1 MVQVL
6 LCQTGKKS
14 KETALY
20 KGFRERDCMDELL
33 EKSLL
38 YDFYGEL
45 LTEHQQA
52 VYQSFVFDDM
62 SLAEVA
68 EEQGITRQG
77 VHDLVKRCD
86 KILQGYE
93 EKLHLVSKFVSIK
106 KKVTRIGEL
115 TELSDTGFSDDDFK
129 RKLCDINKLTQDILE
144 EL

>member
-1 MVQVL
+1 MR
-6 LCQTGKKS
+6 QTGKRS

-20 KGFRERDCMDELL
+20 KGFRERDHMDELF

>member
-129 RKLCDINKLTQDILE
+129 RRLCDINKLTQDILE

>member
-1 MVQVL
+1 
-6 LCQTGKKS
+6 
-14 KETALY
+14 
-20 KGFRERDCMDELL
+20 MDELF

-52 VYQSFVFDDM
+52 VYQSFVFEDM

-68 EEQGITRQG
+68 QEQGITRQG

-86 KILQGYE
+86 RILQGYE
-93 EKLHLVSKFVSIK
+93 ERLHLVEKFVSIK
-106 KKVTRIGEL
+106 KTVTRIEKL
-115 TELSDTGFSDDDFK
+115 TEPNDGKDTLENRLSEI
-129 RKLCDINKLTQDILE
+129 RALTHDILE

>member
-77 VHDLVKRCD
+77 VHDLVKRCY

-129 RKLCDINKLTQDILE
+129 RRLCDINKLTQDILE

>member
-1 MVQVL
+1 
-6 LCQTGKKS
+6 
-14 KETALY
+14 
-20 KGFRERDCMDELL
+20 MDKLL

-93 EKLHLVSKFVSIK
+93 DKLHLVAKFVSIK
-106 KKVTRIGEL
+106 EKAKKIQDSTDLKEIKAL
-115 TELSDTGFSDDDFK
+115 AS
-129 RKLCDINKLTQDILE
+129 DILE

>member
-1 MVQVL
+1 
-6 LCQTGKKS
+6 
-14 KETALY
+14 
-20 KGFRERDCMDELL
+20 MDELF

-52 VYQSFVFDDM
+52 VYQSFVFEDM

-68 EEQGITRQG
+68 DEQGITRQG

-86 KILQGYE
+86 KLLQGYE
-93 EKLHLVSKFVSIK
+93 DKLHLVKKFVAIK
-106 KKVTRIGEL
+106 KNASEIEKLICGEL
-115 TELSDTGFSDDDFK
+115 SATSGTDSLRADAGKAGAGEDKVPGYEERLS
-129 RKLCDINKLTQDILE
+129 RIRQLTQNILE

>member
-1 MVQVL
+1 
-6 LCQTGKKS
+6 
-14 KETALY
+14 
-20 KGFRERDCMDELL
+20 MDELF

-45 LTEHQQA
+45 LTEHQKS
-52 VYQSFVFDDM
+52 VYERFVFDDM

-68 EEQGITRQG
+68 DEEGISRQG

-93 EKLHLVSKFVSIK
+93 EKLHLVKKFVSIK
-106 KKVTRIGEL
+106 KKA
-115 TELSDTGFSDDDFK
+115 TEID
-129 RKLCDINKLTQDILE
+129 KLTSEADPDKRSEALIAIKKLAGGIIE

>member
-6 LCQTGKKS
+6 LRQTGKGS

-129 RKLCDINKLTQDILE
+129 RRLCDINKLTQDILE

>member
-1 MVQVL
+1 
-6 LCQTGKKS
+6 
-14 KETALY
+14 
-20 KGFRERDCMDELL
+20 MDKLL

-45 LTEHQQA
+45 LTEHQRS
-52 VYQSFVFDDM
+52 VYESFVFEDM

-68 EEQGITRQG
+68 DEQGITRQG

-93 EKLHLVSKFVSIK
+93 DKLHLVEKFVSIK
-106 KKVTRIGEL
+106 KTVTEIEAL
-115 TELSDTGFSDDDFK
+115 TSSKRSASEDDASDLRTRLDK
-129 RKLCDINKLTQDILE
+129 IKILTSDILE

>member
-6 LCQTGKKS
+6 LRQTGKRS

-20 KGFRERDCMDELL
+20 KGFRERDRMDELL

-52 VYQSFVFDDM
+52 VYQSFVFEDM

-93 EKLHLVSKFVSIK
+93 EKLHLVEKFTCIK
-106 KKVTRIGEL
+106 NKIEEIESLTEKTDIEL
-115 TELSDTGFSDDDFK
+115 TESDRLDRIKMLSH
-129 RKLCDINKLTQDILE
+129 DILE

>member
-1 MVQVL
+1 MR
-6 LCQTGKKS
+6 QTGKRS

-20 KGFRERDCMDELL
+20 KGFRERDRMDELF

-115 TELSDTGFSDDDFK
+115 TEFSDTGFSDDDFK